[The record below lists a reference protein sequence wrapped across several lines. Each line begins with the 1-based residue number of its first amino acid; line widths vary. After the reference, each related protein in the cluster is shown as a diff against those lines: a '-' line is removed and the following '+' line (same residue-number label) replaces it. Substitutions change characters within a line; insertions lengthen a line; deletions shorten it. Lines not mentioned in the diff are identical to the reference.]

1 MGCAAALASLDLIAQ
16 RDTPQLFERMGQRLL
31 NSLQGLEGNPRVR
44 NLRQLGGMVAFELC
58 GDQPEGYLA
67 MRSQV
72 LRKVA
77 QDNGVLLRPLG
88 DTLYA
93 LPPACTTDEELDQ
106 IAHALHAMVKADG
119 QG

>member
-1 MGCAAALASLDLIAQ
+1 
-16 RDTPQLFERMGQRLL
+16 
-31 NSLQGLEGNPRVR
+31 
-44 NLRQLGGMVAFELC
+44 
-58 GDQPEGYLA
+58 

-72 LRKVA
+72 LRQVA

-119 QG
+119 